1 MTFLAR
7 LTHIVSCKEA
17 TRLLSQ
23 REDRRLTR
31 GEAVRLRIHLAV
43 CTACSRFARQL
54 RILRKAMRAYRT

>member
-1 MTFLAR
+1 MTFLSTI
-7 LTHIVSCKEA
+7 THLVSCKEA

-31 GEAVRLRIHLAV
+31 GEILRLRLHLAV

-54 RILRKAMRAYRT
+54 RVLRRAMRAYRG